1 MRTHITHNKE
11 HTTNNQQ
18 VNHNSKEVYMLL
30 NIRKSKDSIEKKA
43 LIRWETRGKVALIL
57 EGSENNGE
65 DTPICVRAH
74 IIQIVTDKARNKRL
88 NVYKI
93 KQVTDSI

>member
-30 NIRKSKDSIEKKA
+30 NIRKSKDSIDKKYLSDEKPEEK
-43 LIRWETRGKVALIL
+43 
-57 EGSENNGE
+57 
-65 DTPICVRAH
+65 
-74 IIQIVTDKARNKRL
+74 
-88 NVYKI
+88 
-93 KQVTDSI
+93 